1 LVNYISLKFLDDA
14 DKAIRKLSSKVH
26 FDSDIIMI
34 NYNVSEYNYLYYG
47 EFDDN
52 IDTDLLN
59 AYFDTISVNSLKTKK
74 LNQEKNLIK

>member
-1 LVNYISLKFLDDA
+1 MVIYILLKFLDDV
-14 DKAIRKLSSKVH
+14 DKAIIRLSSKLH

-52 IDTDLLN
+52 IDTD
-59 AYFDTISVNSLKTKK
+59 
-74 LNQEKNLIK
+74 

>member
-1 LVNYISLKFLDDA
+1 
-14 DKAIRKLSSKVH
+14 
-26 FDSDIIMI
+26 MI